1 MTRAALV
8 LGALILWPAAPA
20 GDVTDRLSRTI
31 APAPGAALTLA
42 ATIAQI
48 SITAW
53 ERSEAQITVTR
64 RAPDAPGLA
73 RLPVLVEQRGSR
85 IAVTA
90 TQESGGRD
98 PEIRATIEI
107 SAPAALRLE
116 RVAVF
121 EGRLEIAGM
130 RGGVTATLER
140 GAIEAESLGGE
151 IRLESGIGDV
161 TLADA
166 RLEEQGVIRLRAFN
180 GDVALALR
188 EVPAHARILA
198 LALNGRI
205 TSAIPLTMKDRFGP
219 RFGEA
224 SLGRGE
230 PVISIDTVNG
240 DIGITVAGRQLE
252 DHDHRAGEQG
262 REIDARIGRD
272 QRH

>member
-1 MTRAALV
+1 MTRGLLVLAALI
-8 LGALILWPAAPA
+8 AWPAAPA
-20 GDVTDRLSRTI
+20 ADLSDRMSRTI
-31 APAPGAALTLA
+31 TPGPGATLALA
-42 ATIAQI
+42 ATIAEVT
-48 SITAW
+48 ITAW
-53 ERSEAQITVTR
+53 AKPDVQVKVAR
-64 RAPDAPGLA
+64 RAPDAQTLA
-73 RLPVLVEQRGSR
+73 RLPVLVEQHGSR
-85 IAVTA
+85 IDVTA

-107 SAPAALRLE
+107 SAPAVLRLDQ
-116 RVAVF
+116 VAIF

-130 RGGVTATLER
+130 RGGVTAVLER
-140 GAIEAESLGGE
+140 GPIEAESLGGE

-205 TSAIPLTMKDRFGP
+205 RSAIPLTMKDQFGP
-219 RFGEA
+219 RFGQA
-224 SLGRGE
+224 TLGRGE
-230 PVISIDTVNG
+230 PVISIDTVTG

-252 DHDHRAGEQG
+252 DDDHRAGEQG
-262 REIDARIGRD
+262 REIDVRVGSD